1 MIASMMKSR
10 FIPVAYKLY
19 FLVSVILVAVLLI
32 TGWISYSRIS
42 TFGYKFNGEH
52 TKTVVVFALNSVNGD
67 SLERVISEKADKSE
81 YANSLR
87 NELKRIRDLAKMK
100 YLYTFYFD
108 GNKSLYAIEGGDP
121 NAKDYSAFGSQ
132 ANWNE
137 QDLKNIND
145 CISGRTITSS
155 DLSFN
160 DTFGWMVSSYA
171 PITNSKGKVI
181 AVLGCDFDA
190 GVLVHEIRNYRL
202 IIIFSGI
209 ALLLIA
215 IFALYLTITKSLKT
229 ISKIT
234 TISGQVANGKLNEK
248 VDSITNDEFGLMSN
262 SVNQMIDHLKDI
274 VTNINKE
281 SSNFVQESQDFR
293 RLSKSLAEVA
303 NNQATLAEEV
313 SSSIVQIVSNIEEN
327 TTNARMTE
335 KINQK
340 VNETL
345 QEVVESSAQSINS
358 IKLIA
363 DKINEIEQISRQTN
377 ILALNAA
384 IEAARAGESGK
395 GFAVVAGEVRKLAE
409 RSSKAANEITK
420 YSYQSVK
427 LTTVAQQKIEELV
440 PEIEQTLNM
449 VKRIVAQ
456 SVEQQEGTHQV
467 SNAIS
472 QLNDITQQN
481 AHSSEELAEASDKLT
496 NQSQNLKEIISF
508 FKTS

>member
-1 MIASMMKSR
+1 MKSR
-10 FIPVAYKLY
+10 FVPVAYKLY
-19 FLVSVILVAVLLI
+19 FLVTVILVAVLLI

-42 TFGYKFNGEH
+42 KFGYKFNGEH

-67 SLERVISEKADKSE
+67 SLERVISGKADKSD
-81 YANSLR
+81 YANYLR

-108 GNKSLYAIEGGDP
+108 GSKSLYAIEGGDQ

-145 CISGRTITSS
+145 CINGKTITSS

-160 DTFGWMVSSYA
+160 DNYGWMVSSYA
-171 PITNSKGKVI
+171 PITNSKGEVI
-181 AVLGCDFDA
+181 AILGCDFDA
-190 GVLVHEIRNYRL
+190 EVLVSEIRSYRL

-209 ALLLIA
+209 TLLLIA
-215 IFALYLTITKSLKT
+215 IFTLYLTITKSLKT

-234 TISGQVANGKLNEK
+234 SISGQVASGKLNEK
-248 VDSITNDEFGLMSN
+248 VDNITNDEFGLMSN

-274 VTNINKE
+274 VTNIDRE
-281 SSNFVQESQDFR
+281 STNFVAESLDFR
-293 RLSKSLAEVA
+293 KLSKSLAEIA

-327 TTNARMTE
+327 TANARMTE

-340 VNETL
+340 VNDTL
-345 QEVVESSAQSINS
+345 QEVVESSVQSIDS

-384 IEAARAGESGK
+384 IEAARAGESGR

-420 YSYQSVK
+420 YSSQSVK
-427 LTTVAQQKIEELV
+427 LTTIAQQRIEELV
-440 PEIEQTLNM
+440 PEIEQTLEM

-481 AHSSEELAEASDKLT
+481 AHSSDELAEASDKLT